1 MRDVIAW
8 AIAIAVMVL
17 ITGVISMI
25 IKAIFK

>member
-17 ITGVISMI
+17 LAGTISMI
-25 IKAIFK
+25 IKKLFK